1 MFYIPTHRPHCPH
14 RTLLGLGICLTL
26 GMSSLLAACGSSNN
40 SATKAEEST
49 TSTSTAPQQIRGDRY
64 CEVLLITLNAGLAT
78 AEVWNTYPLNDC
90 PQATWDTL
98 DAQTLATDNNV
109 PFAKL
114 NGPRYWLMNSVEKAG
129 GVIDLPK
136 KNFGGLE
143 MYRQATLEIGSM
155 IDAAKPYVPHLVNRT
170 ASFAYDAG
178 ARVYEL
184 RTTEGA
190 TYVMQ
195 TYSAQIDPTLTE
207 AQLTD
212 LGSRLKLP
220 EGWTYSS
227 RILDTSLTVQTVTTA
242 AHVLQDELG
251 NSYSEI
257 VKN

>member
-1 MFYIPTHRPHCPH
+1 
-14 RTLLGLGICLTL
+14 
-26 GMSSLLAACGSSNN
+26 
-40 SATKAEEST
+40 
-49 TSTSTAPQQIRGDRY
+49 
-64 CEVLLITLNAGLAT
+64 
-78 AEVWNTYPLNDC
+78 
-90 PQATWDTL
+90 
-98 DAQTLATDNNV
+98 
-109 PFAKL
+109 
-114 NGPRYWLMNSVEKAG
+114 
-129 GVIDLPK
+129 
-136 KNFGGLE
+136 
-143 MYRQATLEIGSM
+143 
-155 IDAAKPYVPHLVNRT
+155 LVNRSAT
-170 ASFAYDAG
+170 FIYDAG

-195 TYSAQIDPTLTE
+195 TYIAQIDPTLTE